1 MNTIRFAAPDDA
13 AALLRIYAQYIE
25 TPITFEYTLPSEEE
39 FAQRILLTEVSV
51 SPGGRFTAYYN
62 DDDMFWVH
70 AVEVSGSLKKGITY
84 ANLAG

>member
-39 FAQRILLTEVSV
+39 FARRI
-51 SPGGRFTAYYN
+51 R
-62 DDDMFWVH
+62 DIQ
-70 AVEVSGSLKKGITY
+70 AVYPYLVRLKKLKK
-84 ANLAG
+84 ANSTSVLSMTSKGSTGDNNERVCLRC